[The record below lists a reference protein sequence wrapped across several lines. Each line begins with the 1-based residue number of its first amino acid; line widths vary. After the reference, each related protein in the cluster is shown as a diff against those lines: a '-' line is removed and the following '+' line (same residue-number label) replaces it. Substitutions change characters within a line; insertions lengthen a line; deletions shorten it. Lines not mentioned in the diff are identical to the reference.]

1 MDLAKLKNTTNIALM
16 GCGRICKKHAE
27 AIAAAPG
34 IRLAGVCDPKI
45 ERANDFAARYDVG
58 GYSSL
63 AELLANEDV
72 DAVSVLTPSGMHRDN
87 ALEVMEAGKHV
98 LVEKPIAL
106 RPDQVVEMAATARER
121 GLHAFVVKQ
130 NRFNKPVLQLR
141 RAIDDGRLGRL
152 VMGTVRVRWCR
163 TEAYYQQDPWR
174 GTWAQDGGVLANQA
188 IHHLDLLQW
197 FLGPVTSVFGFGRTA
212 LVDIEAEDTAVVT
225 LNFKSGAVGV
235 FEATNAARPVDTEGS
250 VSVLGEGG
258 LVEVGG
264 FAANELKTWNFV
276 DRTEADAGVVGDSAT
291 NPSDVYGFGHAEVY
305 RHLQAAL
312 LGEAHSLVT
321 AEQALDGIVLLHAIY
336 ESIETG
342 RQVYVDDWKNFA
354 NVKLGREV
362 L

>member
-1 MDLAKLKNTTNIALM
+1 M

-27 AIAAAPG
+27 AITAMSG
-34 IRLAGVCDPKI
+34 FRLAGVCDPKI
-45 ERANDFAARYDVG
+45 DRANRFAGSYDVP
-58 GYSSL
+58 GYRSL
-63 AELLANEDV
+63 SDLLANEDV

-87 ALEVMEAGKHV
+87 ALEAMEAGKHV

-106 RPDQVVEMAATARER
+106 RPDQVVEMAAMAGER

-130 NRFNKPVLQLR
+130 NRFNKPVIQLR

-163 TEAYYQQDPWR
+163 TDAYYQQDAWR

-197 FLGPVTSVFGFGRTA
+197 FLGPVTSVFGFARTA

-225 LNFKSGAVGV
+225 LNFKSGAIGV
-235 FEATNAARPVDTEGS
+235 FEATNAARPFDTEGS
-250 VSVLGEGG
+250 VSVLGESG

-276 DRTEADAGVVGDSAT
+276 DATEADQSVLADSVT

-312 LGEAHSLVT
+312 AGEPHSLVT
-321 AEQALDGIVLLHAIY
+321 AEDALDGIVLLHAIY

-342 RQVYVDDWKNFA
+342 QQVFVDDWKKFA
-354 NVKLGREV
+354 NVKLGHDTQ
-362 L
+362 

>member
-1 MDLAKLKNTTNIALM
+1 M

-27 AIAAAPG
+27 AISATPG
-34 IRLAGVCDPKI
+34 IRLAGVCDPKVD
-45 ERANDFAARYDVG
+45 RANDFAARYDVG
-58 GYSSL
+58 GYSSI

-106 RPDQVVEMAATARER
+106 RPDQVVEMAAMARER
-121 GLHAFVVKQ
+121 CLQAFVVKQ

-163 TEAYYQQDPWR
+163 TDAYYQQDSWR
-174 GTWAQDGGVLANQA
+174 GTWAQDGGVLANQS

-276 DRTEADAGVVGDSAT
+276 DRTEADESVVGDSAT
-291 NPSDVYGFGHAEVY
+291 NPQDVYGFGHAEVY

-312 LGEAHSLVT
+312 SGEAHSLVT
-321 AEQALDGIVLLHAIY
+321 AEEALDGIILLHAIY

-342 RQVYVDDWKNFA
+342 HQVFVDDWKNFA
-354 NVKLGREV
+354 NVKLGGAT